1 MLANLSVRANIGI
14 SISLLALTLCIAGT
28 AQGRGLLIPD
38 DKQVPP
44 LAMVNHQVTITI
56 DDQVAET
63 RVEQSFRNHTA
74 RALEATYVFPVPK
87 GASVRKFTMWVN
99 GKETAGEMVEADKAR
114 HIYTDIVRRT
124 QDPGLLEYMGNNLLR
139 LKVFPIAPNAD
150 QKVALTY
157 TSVAPRDGDLIE
169 YTYPLK
175 TDGKATRTLEKF
187 AIQATIKS
195 QHPIVNVYSPTHS
208 ITTKKNSDREIV
220 VTFEREQG
228 LLDKDFQLYY
238 SQGDKDVGLTSLAH
252 RPVSS
257 ENGYFMFLISP
268 RVEMSQSQV
277 IPRDMVL
284 VLDTSGSMRGR
295 KMEQARKALR
305 YCLDN
310 LNPHDRF
317 ALIHF
322 ATSVNKYKDTLTEA
336 GSEQLDQ
343 ARKWVDQL
351 EATGGTAI
359 NDALLAALD
368 FRSTDMG
375 RTFTIVFFTDGCPT
389 IGETNTDR
397 ILKNV
402 TAKNSANTR
411 IFTFGVGEAD
421 GLNATFLDQLAEQTR
436 AVSSFV
442 RPAEDIEVKVSGLFS
457 KISHPVLA
465 NLKLEATHD
474 IRLTEV
480 YPPQLP
486 DLFHGGQL
494 VVMGRYSGKGPAALK
509 LTGTV
514 AAESREFV
522 YETTFPEKTNDEK
535 SFVEHVWARRKVG
548 YMLDQIRLNG
558 EKKELVDEV
567 TLLAKKYGIATPYTS
582 YLIVPDGPIP
592 ILAGAS
598 GRPNVSFNGGL
609 GGRSG
614 GFGGPG
620 FGGGGFGGG
629 GFGGTPS
636 ALAPAQP
643 QAGPQGVASFARGLG
658 GKDGNLPLSRA
669 KLEEDQLRE
678 AVKGLGDREADK
690 KALFSAIIQKETY
703 DEAQKAL
710 KRRDLHGVQT
720 EKLGVE
726 LSLQMNN
733 LRNQSRLSNTALKQ
747 VAGRNCLEIGG
758 VWIDEAFNAK
768 MPTLAV
774 QAQSNAYFRLLE
786 KHPEI
791 KPVLQLGNYLV
802 WIAPSG
808 TALVIDVNDGK
819 KELTDAEIDK
829 LFEAKK

>member
-1 MLANLSVRANIGI
+1 MLSKLSIPPNVRVSM
-14 SISLLALTLCIAGT
+14 SIFWLILFSAGS
-28 AQGRGLLIPD
+28 AHGRGLLIPE

-44 LAMVNHQVTITI
+44 LAMVNHQVIITI

-63 RVEQSFRNHTA
+63 RVEQTFRNHTS

-99 GKETAGEMVEADKAR
+99 GKETPGEMVEADKAR

-139 LKVFPIAPNAD
+139 LKVFPVAPNAD

-169 YTYPLK
+169 YVYPLK

-187 AIQATIKS
+187 SIQATIKS

-208 ITTKKNSDREIV
+208 VTLKKNGDREV
-220 VTFEREQG
+220 AVSFEREQG
-228 LLDKDFQLYY
+228 LLDKDFQLFY

-268 RVEMSQSQV
+268 RVEMSQAHV

-295 KMEQARKALR
+295 KMEQARKAMR

-310 LNPHDRF
+310 LNPQDRF

-322 ATSVNKYKDTLTEA
+322 ATSVNKFKDNVTDA
-336 GSEQLDQ
+336 SPEQLEQ

-368 FRSTDMG
+368 FRSADMG

-389 IGETNTDR
+389 IRETNTDR
-397 ILKNV
+397 ILNNV
-402 TAKNSANTR
+402 AGKNSANTR

-465 NLKLEATHD
+465 NLKLTAGND
-474 IRLTEV
+474 VRLAEM

-494 VVMGRYSGKGPAALK
+494 VVMGRYTGKGPAALR
-509 LTGTV
+509 LTGSV
-514 AAESREFV
+514 GAEEKEYV
-522 YETTFPEKTNDEK
+522 YETTFPDKTNDEK

-582 YLIVPDGPIP
+582 YLIVPDGPMP
-592 ILAGAS
+592 VLAGVN
-598 GRPNVSFNGGL
+598 GRPNVSF
-609 GGRSG
+609 
-614 GFGGPG
+614 
-620 FGGGGFGGG
+620 GGGFGGG
-629 GFGGTPS
+629 GPGRGGFGWGAPP
-636 ALAPAQP
+636 ALMLPGGASQPVTRFAQEM
-643 QAGPQGVASFARGLG
+643 R
-658 GKDGNLPLSRA
+658 GKDDDLGLSRG
-669 KLEEDQLRE
+669 KLEEKQLRKL
-678 AVKGLGDREADK
+678 ADGLGEREADK
-690 KALFSAIIQKETY
+690 KALYSAIIQKEAY
-703 DEAQKAL
+703 DQANEAL
-710 KRRDLHGVQT
+710 KRRDLRGVQT

-726 LSLQMNN
+726 LSIQMNN
-733 LRNQSRLSNTALKQ
+733 LRNQNRLSNTALRQ

-774 QAQSNAYFRLLE
+774 QAQSDAYFRLLE
-786 KHPEI
+786 RHPEI
-791 KPVLQLGNYLV
+791 KPVFQLGKYFVCGMPN
-802 WIAPSG
+802 
-808 TALVIDVNDGK
+808 
-819 KELTDAEIDK
+819 
-829 LFEAKK
+829 

>member
-1 MLANLSVRANIGI
+1 VSK
-14 SISLLALTLCIAGT
+14 T
-28 AQGRGLLIPD
+28 AHGRGLLIPD

-63 RVEQSFRNHTA
+63 RVEQTFRNHTA

-157 TSVAPRDGDLIE
+157 TSVAPRDGDLVE
-169 YTYPLK
+169 YVYPLK

-187 AIQATIKS
+187 SIQATIKS
-195 QHPIVNVYSPTHS
+195 QHPIINVYSPTHS
-208 ITTKKNSDREIV
+208 ITTKKNSDREMV

-228 LLDKDFQLYY
+228 LLDKDFQLFY

-268 RVEMSQSQV
+268 RVEMSQSHV

-295 KMEQARKALR
+295 KMEQARKAMR

-310 LNPHDRF
+310 LNPRDRF

-336 GSEQLDQ
+336 GSEQLEQ
-343 ARKWVDQL
+343 GRKWIDQL

-402 TAKNSANTR
+402 TAKNSSNTR

-465 NLKLEATHD
+465 NLKLEAGND
-474 IRLTEV
+474 IRLLEV

-494 VVMGRYSGKGPAALK
+494 VVMGRYAGKGPAAVK
-509 LTGTV
+509 LTGSV
-514 AAESREFV
+514 GQESREFV
-522 YETTFPEKTNDEK
+522 YETTFPEKTSDEK

-582 YLIVPDGPIP
+582 YLIVPDGPMP
-592 ILAGAS
+592 ILAGAM
-598 GRPNVSFNGGL
+598 GRPNVSFNGG
-609 GGRSG
+609 
-614 GFGGPG
+614 
-620 FGGGGFGGG
+620 FGGGGPGEAPPALMRKMMGGG
-629 GFGGTPS
+629 GAGAAKPESVSRF
-636 ALAPAQP
+636 AQEMSK
-643 QAGPQGVASFARGLG
+643 GS
-658 GKDGNLPLSRA
+658 GKDGAFGLSRGT
-669 KLEEDQLRE
+669 LEEERLRE
-678 AVKGLGDREADK
+678 AAKSSLGDRDADK
-690 KALFSAIIQKETY
+690 KALFMALTQKEAY
-703 DEAQKAL
+703 DRAHDAL
-710 KRRDLHGVQT
+710 MRSDLASVQT

-726 LSLQMNN
+726 LSVQMNN
-733 LRNQSRLSNTALKQ
+733 LRNQSRLSNTALRQ
-747 VAGRNCLEIGG
+747 VAGRNCLEFGG
-758 VWIDEAFNAK
+758 VWIDEAFNSK
-768 MPTLAV
+768 MLTLAV

-786 KHPEI
+786 RHPEI

-802 WIAPSG
+802 WVAPSG
-808 TALVIDVNDGK
+808 TALIIDANDGK

-829 LFEAKK
+829 LFVAKK

>member
-1 MLANLSVRANIGI
+1 MSE
-14 SISLLALTLCIAGT
+14 T
-28 AQGRGLLIPD
+28 AYGRGLLIPD

-63 RVEQSFRNHTA
+63 RVEQTFRNHTA

-157 TSVAPRDGDLIE
+157 TSVAPRDGDLVE
-169 YTYPLK
+169 YVYPLK

-187 AIQATIKS
+187 SIQATIKS
-195 QHPIVNVYSPTHS
+195 QHPIINVYSPTHS
-208 ITTKKNSDREIV
+208 ITTKKNSDREMV

-228 LLDKDFQLYY
+228 LLDKDFQLFY

-252 RPVSS
+252 RPISS

-295 KMEQARKALR
+295 KMEQARKAMR

-310 LNPHDRF
+310 LNPQDRF

-322 ATSVNKYKDTLTEA
+322 ATSVNKYKDALTEA
-336 GSEQLDQ
+336 GSEQLEQ
-343 ARKWVDQL
+343 GRKWIDQL

-368 FRSTDMG
+368 FRSADMG

-402 TAKNSANTR
+402 TAKNSSNTR

-465 NLKLEATHD
+465 NLKLEAGND
-474 IRLTEV
+474 IRLLEV

-494 VVMGRYSGKGPAALK
+494 VVMGRYAGKGPAAVK

-514 AAESREFV
+514 GQESREFV
-522 YETTFPEKTNDEK
+522 YETTFAEKTNDEK

-582 YLIVPDGPIP
+582 YLIVPDGPMP
-592 ILAGAS
+592 ILAGAA
-598 GRPNVSFNGGL
+598 GRPNVSFNGGF
-609 GGRSG
+609 GGMG
-614 GFGGPG
+614 GGPG
-620 FGGGGFGGG
+620 QAPPALMRGMMGRMGGQGAGAAKPESVTRF
-629 GFGGTPS
+629 
-636 ALAPAQP
+636 AQEMR
-643 QAGPQGVASFARGLG
+643 AKGE
-658 GKDGNLPLSRA
+658 GKDGALGKSRGELEQERLHEAAKNLGVN
-669 KLEEDQLRE
+669 D
-678 AVKGLGDREADK
+678 ADK
-690 KALFSAIIQKETY
+690 KALFMALTQKEAY
-703 DEAQKAL
+703 DRAHDAL
-710 KRRDLHGVQT
+710 KRSDLASVQT

-726 LSLQMNN
+726 LSVQMNN
-733 LRNQSRLSNTALKQ
+733 LRNQSRLSNTALRQ
-747 VAGRNCLEIGG
+747 VAGRNCLEFGG
-758 VWIDEAFNAK
+758 VWIDEAFTSK

-786 KHPEI
+786 RHPEI

-802 WIAPSG
+802 WVAPSG
-808 TALVIDVNDGK
+808 TALIIDANDGK

-829 LFEAKK
+829 LFEVKK